1 MSWVKKVPAKC
12 KFCDRPA
19 FIKLHYPK
27 MYLCEEHFKE
37 YFERKVARTI
47 EKYKLASKDER
58 ILVAVSGG
66 KDSAVTAYV
75 LKKLGYKIECLHLN
89 LGIGEYSEKS
99 EIYAKKQCEFI
110 GAPLNIIRVKELLG
124 YGIGEVRTS
133 RPTCSYCGLTKRY
146 IMNKF
151 AYDNGFDAVATG
163 HNLDDEAS
171 FLMNNL
177 LHWNTEYLAKG
188 GPLLPGEGK
197 FVKKI
202 KPLYEL
208 TEREVVAYAIA
219 VGLEYI
225 VEECPYARGATT
237 LDMKEVLNEL
247 EEKRPGTKFN
257 FVRGFL
263 RKKKL
268 FEPEVKGKDLKECKI
283 CGMPASGEI
292 CSFCKFWKL
301 GKPLTFKIK

>member
-1 MSWVKKVPAKC
+1 MPAKC

>member
-1 MSWVKKVPAKC
+1 
-12 KFCDRPA
+12 
-19 FIKLHYPK
+19 